1 MCLSG
6 ISLDN
11 VTSLEPL
18 DVLALMARTKE
29 GSHFSPPL
37 CTAFLEAPESLEPLV
52 RCVSIGPPPIQD
64 KSIQILANL
73 CQGRHSLLGEYLN
86 RSQGCIASLASRVM
100 ESKDMEIRIS
110 SAVILIS
117 AMRDRREQS
126 IDILEASKLLKDL
139 ISALV
144 DMLKQHSSLTSLDI
158 EIWRPYTEK
167 SPLNYEQDVLSVPE
181 LGKVSEET
189 AALWLLSLICSYHA
203 RSKYTVMELGGV
215 DAVSDRLASCTANR
229 QVCVSQL
236 NILFSCNLCFNCNN
250 LNCCWLRSF
259 LLTTDVVLRGT

>member
-1 MCLSG
+1 
-6 ISLDN
+6 
-11 VTSLEPL
+11 
-18 DVLALMARTKE
+18 
-29 GSHFSPPL
+29 
-37 CTAFLEAPESLEPLV
+37 
-52 RCVSIGPPPIQD
+52 
-64 KSIQILANL
+64 
-73 CQGRHSLLGEYLN
+73 
-86 RSQGCIASLASRVM
+86 
-100 ESKDMEIRIS
+100 
-110 SAVILIS
+110 
-117 AMRDRREQS
+117 
-126 IDILEASKLLKDL
+126 
-139 ISALV
+139 
-144 DMLKQHSSLTSLDI
+144 
-158 EIWRPYTEK
+158 
-167 SPLNYEQDVLSVPE
+167 LSVPE